1 MGKTLINIEDDKFGL
16 KTILHIIVGCLIFA
30 ISQLT
35 ASIVVDTFYKLTKFN
50 FLSPYVMLRCLFE
63 IGLFYLIMR
72 FYIYRVLKLNFT
84 YFRITKP
91 RVSLLWIVI
100 ALLLPFTVIL
110 YYFTFVNGKLIY
122 GASNT
127 ILLNIT
133 FALKAGLSAGIIEE
147 FFFRGFT
154 MKLVENRWNSKIAII
169 IPSVTFASLH
179 LIKDMDS
186 SSILLLLIA
195 GTTAGVMF
203 SMITYYSNNI
213 WNSVIVHAVWNMLI
227 IGIFHISS
235 QSDLITVFNY
245 VFENQNI
252 LITGGKF
259 GIEASLPAI
268 IGYITVIT
276 ITIAIK
282 NKKSLA
288 PK

>member
-1 MGKTLINIEDDKFGL
+1 MGKTLVNIEDDKFGF

-50 FLSPYVMLRCLFE
+50 FLSLYVMLRCLFE

-110 YYFTFVNGKLIY
+110 YYFTFVNGKLFY
-122 GASNT
+122 GDSNT

-179 LIKDMDS
+179 LIKGMDS
-186 SSILLLLIA
+186 SNIVLLLIA

-235 QSDLITVFNY
+235 QNDLITVFNY
-245 VFENQNI
+245 SFENQNI

-276 ITIAIK
+276 ITIVMK
-282 NKKSLA
+282 HKKSL
-288 PK
+288 